1 MLKEY
6 QAIIENICRRCNQ
19 VISPLDILLW
29 LENFERE
36 DWKNA
41 LIVLN
46 HFEYFSTNDI
56 IREFNSGLSRIIELY
71 RGKYIYVLPLG
82 KPGKSGAA
90 MAYYIKKTPVVSD
103 YRKYITIVS
112 STDISNLKENSVVV
126 IVDDFAGTGGSI
138 AKFYNEVKPS
148 LPDETEVCALT
159 VVYMQKAQTL
169 LQNHGIL
176 MMGNKRNSAFVKRGS
191 VFGYYQRM
199 AVIRDFCFKYGNK
212 LYPEPAYQNR
222 KSGMH
227 PLGFMNSQALIGFEH
242 SIPNNT
248 LPILWADIQLEGT
261 NKKWKPIFP
270 RRGHLLVERSKQFKE
285 SQYYWGSL
293 LFRLNLNKGLFD
305 WDERYNKDTIKL
317 LSIIFLKKR
326 HKSPLT
332 VCQKL
337 GFGMEEYD
345 AMMEKGRAKG
355 LFDANDGLT
364 LRAHVLFDEVQKKSR
379 FQREKENKSLSIIED
394 MIYVPKRFRGSS

>member
-1 MLKEY
+1 M
-6 QAIIENICRRCNQ
+6 
-19 VISPLDILLW
+19 
-29 LENFERE
+29 
-36 DWKNA
+36 
-41 LIVLN
+41 
-46 HFEYFSTNDI
+46 
-56 IREFNSGLSRIIELY
+56 SR
-71 RGKYIYVLPLG
+71 
-82 KPGKSGAA
+82 
-90 MAYYIKKTPVVSD
+90 
-103 YRKYITIVS
+103 
-112 STDISNLKENSVVV
+112 
-126 IVDDFAGTGGSI
+126 
-138 AKFYNEVKPS
+138 
-148 LPDETEVCALT
+148 
-159 VVYMQKAQTL
+159 
-169 LQNHGIL
+169 
-176 MMGNKRNSAFVKRGS
+176 
-191 VFGYYQRM
+191 
-199 AVIRDFCFKYGNK
+199 
-212 LYPEPAYQNR
+212 
-222 KSGMH
+222 
-227 PLGFMNSQALIGFEH
+227 
-242 SIPNNT
+242 
-248 LPILWADIQLEGT
+248 
-261 NKKWKPIFP
+261 
-270 RRGHLLVERSKQFKE
+270 